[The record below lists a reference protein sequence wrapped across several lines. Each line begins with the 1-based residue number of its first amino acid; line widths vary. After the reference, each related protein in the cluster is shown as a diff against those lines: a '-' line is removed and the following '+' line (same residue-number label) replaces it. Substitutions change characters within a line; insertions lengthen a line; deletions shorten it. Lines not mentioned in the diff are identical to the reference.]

1 MEEFLKMF
9 CISKRRRFNFS
20 EVIPIRWS
28 FNWKRFP
35 HGRKKVSVMVLTYKT
50 HAAKPVSSEMRF
62 SNLPH
67 QFKCPQ
73 KWTSFCFLPA
83 SRVAERTAIYLTQ
96 NLTGRRR
103 SALGGLSLVL
113 FPISP
118 PTIPPLES
126 INILLFAA
134 HDFYFKASSAT
145 RIYAA
150 GEHARTEK
158 SRHGLTAS
166 TRWGWKT
173 EIALRQRSPS
183 DLRTRNRIAFAVDQ
197 SEVEPRYVFLS
208 PEPEAARFEWYPAYQ
223 VIVFERAED
232 WRSKLC
238 VFLCTLRGR
247 LWPAAFK
254 RYRESSFCHFQSTKI
269 DFSLLAFIHRR
280 FFNEYIVQ
288 FLAKQAATVLLTYLL
303 NQWTAIK

>member
-1 MEEFLKMF
+1 MKCVLLNGCVKSGLMAVPICDNCSQSLAGKSDLLSLLANMTRSVRIICTYLPFLLCCFAFKVMEEFLKLF

-118 PTIPPLES
+118 PTIPPTW
-126 INILLFAA
+126 IN
-134 HDFYFKASSAT
+134 
-145 RIYAA
+145 
-150 GEHARTEK
+150 
-158 SRHGLTAS
+158 
-166 TRWGWKT
+166 
-173 EIALRQRSPS
+173 
-183 DLRTRNRIAFAVDQ
+183 
-197 SEVEPRYVFLS
+197 
-208 PEPEAARFEWYPAYQ
+208 
-223 VIVFERAED
+223 
-232 WRSKLC
+232 
-238 VFLCTLRGR
+238 
-247 LWPAAFK
+247 
-254 RYRESSFCHFQSTKI
+254 
-269 DFSLLAFIHRR
+269 
-280 FFNEYIVQ
+280 
-288 FLAKQAATVLLTYLL
+288 
-303 NQWTAIK
+303 